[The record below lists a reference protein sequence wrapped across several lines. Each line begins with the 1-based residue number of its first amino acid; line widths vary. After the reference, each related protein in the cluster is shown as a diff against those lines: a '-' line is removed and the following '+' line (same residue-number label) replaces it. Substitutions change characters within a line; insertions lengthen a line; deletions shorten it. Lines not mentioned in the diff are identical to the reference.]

1 MSGLETFNKSLR
13 KVDFIVW
20 VIGSPEHPEVAKHR
34 IAQKERRCCG
44 CGFQIQGWS
53 GLGRL

>member
-20 VIGSPEHPEVAKHR
+20 VIGSPEHPEVASTALPRKR
-34 IAQKERRCCG
+34 GDVVAVASRFKAG
-44 CGFQIQGWS
+44 VD
-53 GLGRL
+53 